1 MMKPEDFVSSKVKDM
16 PFSGI
21 RKFFDVANEIEGV
34 ISLGVGEPDFDTPWS
49 VRERA
54 IYTLEKGKTVYTSN
68 AGLMELRTG
77 VSDYLFDR
85 LGVRYIPKTELII
98 TVGASEAIDLAFRA
112 TLNPGDEVI
121 VPEPSF
127 VCYKNIVELADGI
140 PVVLDTKAENNFK
153 ITAEELV
160 LSVIFSTSSSAVILK
175 IISKL
180 QLKNLLKRLQIRQRL
195 LYFLILIT
203 LQGL

>member
-1 MMKPEDFVSSKVKDM
+1 
-16 PFSGI
+16 
-21 RKFFDVANEIEGV
+21 
-34 ISLGVGEPDFDTPWS
+34 
-49 VRERA
+49 
-54 IYTLEKGKTVYTSN
+54 
-68 AGLMELRTG
+68 MELRTG

-160 LSVIFSTSSSAVILK
+160 EKITDKTKAIILPYPNNPTGALMEKEDLAKIVEVLKDKDILVISDG
-175 IISKL
+175 
-180 QLKNLLKRLQIRQRL
+180 NLFRAHIRWQKTCF
-195 LYFLILIT
+195 YCFF
-203 LQGL
+203 